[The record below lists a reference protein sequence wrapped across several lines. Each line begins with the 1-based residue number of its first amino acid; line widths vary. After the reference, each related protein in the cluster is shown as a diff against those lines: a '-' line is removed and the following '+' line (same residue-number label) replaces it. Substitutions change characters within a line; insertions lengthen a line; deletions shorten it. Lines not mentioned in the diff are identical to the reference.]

1 PGHFEH
7 IDPTATAEEAME
19 GYEADIKF
27 VPDDTAT
34 YKGFT
39 KYYSK
44 TTFTCNKTTP
54 VFVDEINDPII
65 ATEIEAGAT
74 LADSVLSGGKVINP
88 YAPDESKLL
97 SKSWKW
103 TNSSV
108 VVNESGYYEA
118 YYSCPSY
125 NKLTR
130 FVLVR
135 VKGDTSEVKMGT
147 TIEELPTIEGS
158 VCVGNKLSSLSI
170 IGGKALGMNG
180 EEVQGV
186 FSFENDATITQAGEL
201 NPLITFTP
209 DDSRYAV
216 ATARIAITVEKGNF
230 AFLDENGAETVP
242 EITVPYGATM
252 GDVQSALK
260 GLTMNTTENI
270 SFNFA
275 DGVKNTDKAATGTYN
290 VIVRSYEDN
299 SNYNETTL
307 PVKVT
312 VEQKELTL
320 NGAYSAETKLI
331 TFKTKE
337 GIAPR
342 GKFDIYVDGALVKS
356 GVAYGEKVAYDAF
369 TSSGVHT
376 IKIVYI
382 PTENDGYKIADFEIE
397 TQINLARNITA
408 GENTG
413 SISAKINGQNGHIG
427 GESLI
432 VCGDTIELSTIG
444 GEAFL
449 GWKIA
454 DKNGN
459 IANLGIA
466 DLKASAITFTMPDYD
481 IVVTAEYEKQENNN
495 DTNGGFDIDSIF
507 GDMGDL
513 TEGDSEWAIINIIR
527 NIIAKFKSFLQQL
540 IETFQSIG
548 D

>member
-1 PGHFEH
+1 MKTKKLLSILLALMMMLSVVPMYASAADYIVPTVTVVPTATEIATSGNRLRTSTLSGGVA
-7 IDPTATAEEAME
+7 IDPTTGEVLE
-19 GYEADIKF
+19 GSF
-27 VPDDTAT
+27 VWNTS
-34 YKGFT
+34 GT
-39 KYYSK
+39 KV
-44 TTFTCNKTTP
+44 T
-54 VFVDEINDPII
+54 
-65 ATEIEAGAT
+65 
-74 LADSVLSGGKVINP
+74 
-88 YAPDESKLL
+88 
-97 SKSWKW
+97 
-103 TNSSV
+103 
-108 VVNESGYYEA
+108 ESGYFPARFKPNDLDTYDMSEI
-118 YYSCPSY
+118 C
-125 NKLTR
+125 

-135 VKGDTSEVKMGT
+135 IAGDTSEIKMAT
-147 TIEELPTIEGS
+147 SISELPTIEGS
-158 VCVGNKLSSLSI
+158 VCVGDKLSSLSI
-170 IGGKALGMNG
+170 VGGKALGMNG

-209 DDSRYAV
+209 EDSRYDV

-260 GLTMNTTENI
+260 VLTMNTTENI

-299 SNYNETTL
+299 SSYNETTL

-356 GVAYGEKVAYDAF
+356 GVAYGENVAYNVFVA
-369 TSSGVHT
+369 SGVHT

-382 PTENDGYKIADFEIE
+382 PKENDGYKIADFEIE

-507 GDMGDL
+507 GGLDMDEL
-513 TEGDSEWAIINIIR
+513 TQGDSEWAIINIIR

-548 D
+548 G

>member
-1 PGHFEH
+1 MKTKKLLSLLLALMMMLSVVPMYASAAEYITPSVTVVPTATDVATSGSRLRTSTLSGGIA
-7 IDPTATAEEAME
+7 IDPTTGEVLEGSFIWNSSGTKVTESGYFPARFKPNDLDTYEVSEICYVLVRISGDTAEIKMATSISELPTAE
-19 GYEADIKF
+19 GTVCVGDKLSAL
-27 VPDDTAT
+27 
-34 YKGFT
+34 
-39 KYYSK
+39 
-44 TTFTCNKTTP
+44 
-54 VFVDEINDPII
+54 
-65 ATEIEAGAT
+65 T
-74 LADSVLSGGKVINP
+74 LTGGKV
-88 YAPDESKLL
+88 
-97 SKSWKW
+97 
-103 TNSSV
+103 
-108 VVNESGYYEA
+108 
-118 YYSCPSY
+118 
-125 NKLTR
+125 
-130 FVLVR
+130 
-135 VKGDTSEVKMGT
+135 
-147 TIEELPTIEGS
+147 
-158 VCVGNKLSSLSI
+158 
-170 IGGKALGMNG
+170 LGMNG

-186 FSFENDATITQAGEL
+186 FSFENDITIAQAGEL
-201 NPLITFTP
+201 NSSIIFTP

-216 ATARIAITVEKGNF
+216 ATARIAITVEKSNF
-230 AFLDENGAETVP
+230 AFLDENGAEIVP
-242 EITVPYGATM
+242 EITVPFGATM

-260 GLTMNTTENI
+260 GLTMNTKENI
-270 SFNFA
+270 WFSFA
-275 DGVKNTDKAATGTYN
+275 DGVKNTDNATTGTYN

-320 NGAYSAETKLI
+320 YGAYSAETKVL
-331 TFKTKE
+331 TFRTKE
-337 GIAPR
+337 GIAPQ
-342 GKFDIYVDGALVKS
+342 GKFDIYVDGSLVKA
-356 GVAYGEKVAYDAF
+356 GVAYGENVAYDAF

-382 PTENDGYKIADFEIE
+382 PTENDSYKIADFEIE

-459 IANLGIA
+459 IADLGIA
-466 DLKASAITFTMPDYD
+466 DLKATVITFAMPDYD
-481 IVVTAEYEKQENNN
+481 IVVTAEYEKQEENNN
-495 DTNGGFDIDSIF
+495 SDGGLDIDSIF
-507 GDMGDL
+507 GGLDMDEL
-513 TEGDSEWAIINIIR
+513 TQGDSEWAIINIIR
-527 NIIAKFKSFLQQL
+527 NIIAMFKSFLQQL